1 MSPSGGYWRM
11 TIRYTV
17 VISETTTRV
26 LGTEHLHIPRMVK
39 KPGPPASRDPP
50 ADTPKQTA
58 LQET

>member
-1 MSPSGGYWRM
+1 
-11 TIRYTV
+11 V

-58 LQET
+58 LQETWLATLRRQL

>member
-1 MSPSGGYWRM
+1 M

>member
-11 TIRYTV
+11 TTRYTV

-26 LGTEHLHIPRMVK
+26 LGTEHLHSPRMVK
-39 KPGPPASRDPP
+39 KPGPPASRDLPP
-50 ADTPKQTA
+50 DTPKQTA